1 VEQLVWS
8 FDSGVSTWSR
18 RTRVLVS
25 TLVPGALIR
34 TELGLVTQTCITSSP
49 ERVRY
54 GSSHPRG
61 GGVG

>member
-18 RTRVLVS
+18 RTRVLLPWFVD
-25 TLVPGALIR
+25 GALNR
-34 TELGLVTQTCITSSP
+34 TELELVTETCITSSP
-49 ERVRY
+49 DRVRY